1 MFLFQETYCVRPGL
15 QDVVDQRVRSLHE
28 NHAFNPKF
36 VATDWM
42 KDLGDATT
50 YLAFRL
56 WRDADVTYNEAQTAW
71 MAEYNRTRP
80 ADAFT
85 QPPDIEYFEQVHQ
98 FGKSGGAGFL
108 VYAGLRIGGRSPAMA
123 LEDELRDLLREAD
136 GLREYRLYRSL
147 GGENRFVRA
156 EFWRSQDEAI
166 AFWRHEDR
174 REFMNRLA
182 AASTRGVSKLR
193 HYAVLHQLGD
203 AGMSSVTAE

>member
-1 MFLFQETYCVRPGL
+1 MFLFQETYYVTPGL

-42 KDLGDATT
+42 KYLGDETT

-56 WRDADVTYNEAQTAW
+56 WRDQDVTYNEAQTAW

-85 QPPDIEYFEQVHQ
+85 ASPDIEYFEQIHQ
-98 FGKSGGAGFL
+98 FGKGGGAGFL
-108 VYAGLRIGGRSPAMA
+108 VYADLRIGGRSPAMA
-123 LEDELRDLLREAD
+123 LEDELREKLRVA
-136 GLREYRLYRSL
+136 GGFHEYRLYRHL
-147 GGENRFVRA
+147 GGENRFFRA
-156 EFWRSQDEAI
+156 EFWLDQATAT

-174 REFMNRLA
+174 REFMSRLA
-182 AASTRGVSKLR
+182 PATTRGVPRLR
-193 HYAVLHQLGD
+193 HYAVLHKLGD
-203 AGMSSVTAE
+203 AGIGA